1 MPDTGAPGQGSC
13 VIDRTGWN
21 GRLERSGKSCE
32 LRSGEVKGKL
42 KVSCVAKDVKVTLL
56 MVGS

>member
-1 MPDTGAPGQGSC
+1 M
-13 VIDRTGWN
+13 IDRTGWN

-42 KVSCVAKDVKVTLL
+42 KVGCVAEDVKVTLL
-56 MVGS
+56 IGGQLVWTY